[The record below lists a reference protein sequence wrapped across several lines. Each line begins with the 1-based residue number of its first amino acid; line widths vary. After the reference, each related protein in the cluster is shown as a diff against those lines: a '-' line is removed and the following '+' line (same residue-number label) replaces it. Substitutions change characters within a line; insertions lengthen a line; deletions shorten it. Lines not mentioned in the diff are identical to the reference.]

1 MASNGK
7 SPHPKEKQQ
16 HDDYNKMA
24 TLSIH
29 ESNLIMGTKS
39 KEGNKKDNINY
50 QVIKFHTKILM
61 HNI

>member
-1 MASNGK
+1 MTSNGK
-7 SPHPKEKQQ
+7 NPHPKEKQ

-39 KEGNKKDNINY
+39 KEGNKDSINY

-61 HNI
+61 HIK